1 MTANVSAADRH
12 EVTTILTE
20 DNQAML
26 DLIDVIKQATDAT
39 TRRDTADTVIA
50 EVMRHSVAEEMFV
63 YPAMEKHLPQGKE
76 EVEHDKQEHEGLVD
90 VMKRLEDVDAEDHGF
105 MELVHELE
113 SQLRHHVSD
122 EEDEQFPKLRE
133 YISVDERQEM
143 GQKVEQAK
151 RVAPTRPHPNAPQSE
166 LFHKTIGPG
175 VGMVDRLRDK
185 LTGRDTGQ

>member
-20 DNQAML
+20 DHQAML

>member
-12 EVTTILTE
+12 EATTILTE
-20 DNQAML
+20 DHQAML
-26 DLIDVIKQATDAT
+26 DLIDIIKQATDAK

-50 EVMRHSVAEEMFV
+50 EVVRHSVAEEMFV
-63 YPAMEKHLPQGKE
+63 YPAMEKYLPQGKD
-76 EVEHDKQEHEGLVD
+76 EVEHDKQEHAGLVD
-90 VMKRLEDVDAEDHGF
+90 VMKRFEDVDAEDHRF

-133 YISVDERQEM
+133 YISVEERQEM

-185 LTGRDTGQ
+185 LTGRDTGE